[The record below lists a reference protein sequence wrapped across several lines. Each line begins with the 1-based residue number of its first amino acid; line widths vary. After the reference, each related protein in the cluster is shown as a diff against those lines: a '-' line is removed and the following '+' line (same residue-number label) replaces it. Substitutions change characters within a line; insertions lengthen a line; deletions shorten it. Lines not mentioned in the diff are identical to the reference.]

1 MIRTVTALAIGLL
14 WSGAALAQTS
24 DNAGSFEALS
34 PGNQDHASALVDA
47 HLEFKGAAAATL
59 TTGDIAGMR
68 ADGKG
73 WGQIFAELQASGQIG
88 PEVKNFGQL
97 VSDFKHAEKGIT
109 PGSDVVITT
118 GAGHKISTGRGQTK
132 NKVGG
137 TKTGLGHGGAK
148 DKGIKLGGST
158 GAGHG
163 AGVVGITTAGGQVH
177 GSGKALGHTKT
188 KAK

>member
-24 DNAGSFEALS
+24 DNADSFAALS
-34 PGNQDHASALVDA
+34 PGNQDHASALADA
-47 HLEFKGAAAATL
+47 HLEFKSTNATL
-59 TTGDIAGMR
+59 TANDIAALKAEGN
-68 ADGKG
+68 G
-73 WGQIFAELQASGQIG
+73 WGQIFEQLQANGQIS

-97 VSDFKHAEKGIT
+97 VRNFKHAQKGIT

-132 NKVGG
+132 GKVGG
-137 TKTGLGHGGAK
+137 TKTGLGHGGAE
-148 DKGIKLGGST
+148 DKGITLGGSA